1 MLGSP
6 HEIALEHHD
15 PSTAVRGHVPEKREP
30 IFMIAEEKSWLRL
43 ARS

>member
-15 PSTAVRGHVPEKREP
+15 PWIRLSRDGPESHP
-30 IFMIAEEKSWLRL
+30 SPGLTLMFPDDY
-43 ARS
+43 